1 MVLVSPFFTERGGN
15 IRLLL
20 VDDDLLVLSSLRTYF
35 NTTADI
41 HVVAEAANGVS
52 ALKALSDYEIDLV
65 LTDIHMPEMDGI
77 ALLQETRKLPD
88 PPVFVAMTGFDT
100 DETMLKTLTGGAAGY
115 IIKSARPQEIISS
128 VRDAMNGG
136 TSVSPQCLSRLV
148 DYIPARELAQHNA
161 QEKKEEIVLSP
172 GEQRVL
178 SLLCDGLSNAEIAA
192 RTTYAESTVKKHV
205 SQLINHF
212 GVNSRLSLVVA
223 AMRTHW
229 GQHPSS

>member
-20 VDDDLLVLSSLRTYF
+20 VDDDPLVLSSLRTYF

-100 DETMLKTLTGGAAGY
+100 DETMLKTLTAGAAGY

>member
-1 MVLVSPFFTERGGN
+1 MVLVSSAFPERGGH

-20 VDDDLLVLSSLRTYF
+20 VDDDPLVLFSLRRYF

-41 HVVAEAANGVS
+41 HVVAEAANGVA
-52 ALKALSDYEIDLV
+52 ALKALEDYEIDLV

-77 ALLQETRKLPD
+77 ALLQETRKLPE

-148 DYIPARELAQHNA
+148 DYIPARELAQQQA
-161 QEKKEEIVLSP
+161 QDSKDEIVLSP

-192 RTTYAESTVKKHV
+192 KTSYAESTVKKHV

-212 GVNSRLSLVVA
+212 GVDSRLSLVVA

-229 GQHPSS
+229 GQHPSY

>member
-1 MVLVSPFFTERGGN
+1 MVLVSPIYAERGGN

-20 VDDDLLVLSSLRTYF
+20 VDDDPLVLSSLRTYF

-52 ALKALSDYEIDLV
+52 ALKALDDYEIDLV

-77 ALLQETRKLPD
+77 ALLQETRKLPN

-172 GEQRVL
+172 GEQCVL

-192 RTTYAESTVKKHV
+192 TTTYAESTVKKHV